1 MTQDIE
7 ARLGELRKTIEEA
20 RSMPMSAS
28 AVVNRADVLNL
39 IDRLADAVGSGL
51 VEADEVVGD
60 RDAVVEA
67 GRTAAEDILRD
78 ARAESERLASDSYV
92 FQLANTR
99 AEEVTAAAKQEAR
112 ELREEADRY
121 VEEKLANFELA
132 LDRTLDVVRRGRA
145 RITGGHVHGLG
156 DDSDVAD
163 MHLPDHLDR

>member
-28 AVVNRADVLNL
+28 AVVNRADVLAL
-39 IDRLADAVGSGL
+39 IDRLADAVGTGL

-67 GRTAAEDILRD
+67 GRTEAEDILRD
-78 ARAESERLASDSYV
+78 ARAESERLVSDSYV

-99 AEEVTAAAKQEAR
+99 AEEVTEAAKQEAR

-121 VEEKLANFELA
+121 VEEKFANFELA

-145 RITGGHVHGLG
+145 RISGGHVHGLG

-163 MHLPDHLDR
+163 MQLPDHLDR